1 MKNTTEVKILVK
13 MICAKDDA
21 VLLDHDLNVSI
32 LDKKLRVEL
41 NALIKTMTFNELNR
55 VAGYFID
62 ELESGEINMDQN
74 EMDDPAMYLAY
85 CLDEC
90 GETLQDVQDY
100 VNEFKS
106 NNLED

>member
-1 MKNTTEVKILVK
+1 MKNATEVKILIK
-13 MICAKDDA
+13 KICAEDDA

-32 LDKKLRVEL
+32 LDKKLRVKL

-55 VAGYFID
+55 VVGYFID
-62 ELESGEINMDQN
+62 ELEGGDMNMNDN
-74 EMDDPAMYLAY
+74 EMDDPDMYLAY

-100 VNEFKS
+100 VNEFKT
-106 NNLED
+106 NNLD